1 MESVLEK
8 VDFRYSGVLNGNETD
23 CSGPAT
29 GVLLGVLARGAG
41 ARLGVGAFTG
51 VSF

>member
-8 VDFRYSGVLNGNETD
+8 VDFRYSGVLNGNEMD

-29 GVLLGVLARGAG
+29 GVLLGVLVREAG
-41 ARLGVGAFTG
+41 ARLGTAAFTG